1 MSTKQ
6 FVTAILAAAVAAG
19 AFALPTTASAG
30 DRHDRWEHRDRW
42 QHGQRHYGPPRGK
55 AYGHWNHR
63 DRWQHGQRHYGPPH
77 GKAYGHWKHKHYRPY
92 YQPGYVVRPYAPP
105 VVVYP
110 AAPYSAYPAYPA
122 GNGSF
127 SITYQGWF

>member
-1 MSTKQ
+1 MSTKR
-6 FVTAILAAAVAAG
+6 FVTAIVAAAVAAG
-19 AFALPTTASAG
+19 AFALPTAASAG
-30 DRHDRWEHRDRW
+30 DRHDRWEH
-42 QHGQRHYGPPRGK
+42 GQRY
-55 AYGHWNHR
+55 
-63 DRWQHGQRHYGPPH
+63 YGPPH

-92 YQPGYVVRPYAPP
+92 YGPAYVVRPYAPPP

-110 AAPYSAYPAYPA
+110 AAPAYPAYPAYPA

>member
-42 QHGQRHYGPPRGK
+42 QHGQRYYGPPR
-55 AYGHWNHR
+55 
-63 DRWQHGQRHYGPPH
+63 

-122 GNGSF
+122 YPAGNGSF